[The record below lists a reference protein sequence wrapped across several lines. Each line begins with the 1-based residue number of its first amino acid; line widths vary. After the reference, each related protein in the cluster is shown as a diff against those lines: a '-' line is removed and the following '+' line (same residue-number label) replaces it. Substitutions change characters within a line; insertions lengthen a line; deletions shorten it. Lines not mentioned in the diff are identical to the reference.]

1 MSVIPQVYNQGTGLI
16 GSTTEGN
23 ALPDTVNDLIVENS
37 LTVLGDSSFAGEV
50 TINNDLIVN
59 GTTTTEALAV
69 NGNTTTGNLTIE
81 GKINGDVVIGDTTD
95 TDNGTLEVNSIV
107 NTNSST
113 QVFQIK
119 ESEMSFKIDYPGVI
133 DIEPRVELSISG
145 VNANAKITLEI
156 SNTEF
161 RQGIEITQN
170 DFIIRNV
177 NFQNEPL
184 KVQAPSGGFWSF
196 PSTPPPGGTPSILRG
211 TGQGNGSQADPRT
224 TVWS

>member
-1 MSVIPQVYNQGTGLI
+1 MSVMPQVYNQGTGLI
-16 GSTTEGN
+16 GPTTEGN

-59 GTTTTEALAV
+59 GTTTIEALAV
-69 NGNTTTGNLTIE
+69 NGNTTTGNLTI
-81 GKINGDVVIGDTTD
+81 GD
-95 TDNGTLEVNSIV
+95 TDNGKLAVNSIF

-133 DIEPRVELSISG
+133 DIEPQVELSISG
-145 VNANAKITLEI
+145 VNANAKITLKI
-156 SNTEF
+156 RRTEF

-170 DFIIRNV
+170 DFIINTLWRNV
-177 NFQNEPL
+177 KKNR
-184 KVQAPSGGFWSF
+184 
-196 PSTPPPGGTPSILRG
+196 TP
-211 TGQGNGSQADPRT
+211 
-224 TVWS
+224 

>member
-1 MSVIPQVYNQGTGLI
+1 MSVMPQVYNQGTGLI
-16 GSTTEGN
+16 GPTTEGN

-59 GTTTTEALAV
+59 GTTTIEALAV
-69 NGNTTTGNLTIE
+69 NGNTTTGNLTI
-81 GKINGDVVIGDTTD
+81 GDKLNGGVVIGDTTD
-95 TDNGTLEVNSIV
+95 TDNGKLAVNSIF

-133 DIEPRVELSISG
+133 DIEPQVELSISG
-145 VNANAKITLEI
+145 VNANAKITLKI
-156 SNTEF
+156 RRTEF

-170 DFIIRNV
+170 DFIINTLWRNV
-177 NFQNEPL
+177 KKNR
-184 KVQAPSGGFWSF
+184 
-196 PSTPPPGGTPSILRG
+196 TP
-211 TGQGNGSQADPRT
+211 
-224 TVWS
+224 